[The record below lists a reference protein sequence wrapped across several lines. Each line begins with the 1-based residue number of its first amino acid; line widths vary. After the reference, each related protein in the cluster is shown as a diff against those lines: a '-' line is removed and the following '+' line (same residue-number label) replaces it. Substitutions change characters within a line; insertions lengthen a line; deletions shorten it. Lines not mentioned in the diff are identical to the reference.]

1 MSSPRMSHSIIHWRL
16 LEEDASGLTWDRDT
30 PIRFSNELV
39 EKLQSSPEVQHP
51 LRFPDTNAQTLTK
64 LSQSDTTRA
73 KNLEAQIQARITAE
87 LEKIQSTESARFNK
101 VSEEVSA
108 EPSSDEDSS
117 PSIGE
122 KIADAFSSQS
132 TLDAKHKK
140 QHLSHDSVSKEI
152 AELKRKLEGRK
163 KLEKADPS
171 VEKAKEE
178 VVRCLRVNDRRP
190 LDCWQEVENFRRE
203 VGKMERNFVERTVR

>member
-1 MSSPRMSHSIIHWRL
+1 MGAGNSKPEGQTSQHVF
-16 LEEDASGLTWDRDT
+16 AADT

-39 EKLQSSPEVQHP
+39 EKLQSSPE
-51 LRFPDTNAQTLTK
+51 
-64 LSQSDTTRA
+64 SDTTRA

-87 LEKIQSTESARFNK
+87 LEKIQSIESARFNK
-101 VSEEVSA
+101 VFE
-108 EPSSDEDSS
+108 
-117 PSIGE
+117 E

-152 AELKRKLEGRK
+152 AELKKKLEGRK
-163 KLEKADPS
+163 RLEKADPS
-171 VEKAKEE
+171 VEKAREE

-190 LDCWQEVENFRRE
+190 LDCWQEVENFKRE
-203 VGKMERNFVERTVR
+203 VGKMERRFVERTVR

>member
-1 MSSPRMSHSIIHWRL
+1 MGAGNSKPEGQQSQHVF
-16 LEEDASGLTWDRDT
+16 AADT

-51 LRFPDTNAQTLTK
+51 LRFPDANAQISTK
-64 LSQSDTTRA
+64 LPQSDTTRA

-108 EPSSDEDSS
+108 EPSSSSEDSS

>member
-1 MSSPRMSHSIIHWRL
+1 MGAGNSKPEGQTSQHVF
-16 LEEDASGLTWDRDT
+16 AADT

-39 EKLQSSPEVQHP
+39 EKLQSSPE
-51 LRFPDTNAQTLTK
+51 
-64 LSQSDTTRA
+64 SDTTRA

-87 LEKIQSTESARFNK
+87 LEKIQSIESARFNK
-101 VSEEVSA
+101 VFEEVSA
-108 EPSSDEDSS
+108 EPSPSDEDAS

-152 AELKRKLEGRK
+152 AELKKKLEGRK
-163 KLEKADPS
+163 RLEKADPS
-171 VEKAKEE
+171 VEKAREE

-190 LDCWQEVENFRRE
+190 LDCWQEVENFKRE
-203 VGKMERNFVERTVR
+203 VGKMERRFVERTVR